1 MNSRKMSD
9 NESKSQQ
16 GHVLLGAVVLLALSM
31 LTVTGLLKLSTSS
44 VRSSY
49 ASKVRTREYTNSEAS
64 IGDAVSWMRANSQ
77 AMLSAFRRDE
87 FYTRFT
93 RTEPTIGDNDDSIFQ
108 IPTRIKLAGTND
120 SAFIVTDLS
129 MGTPRFPALTNITTL
144 ASFPIVSNF
153 QSADVGPSKVRI
165 TLLDAIAE
173 DPTKDFGAPPS
184 ATPTTDFRPVYRI
197 DSMTATDSGGHVYA
211 IVTTDLL
218 NLFDIGFYGQD
229 YLEFR
234 QACDSYQSA
243 SGAYSNATKRAHCTV
258 GSNSTSQIH
267 KSETIY
273 GSLRTN
279 GTINEESPYGG
290 DVCSDFA
297 SGCVNEGEKCSGED
311 CSVPLLEQFQTWAVY
326 CPTDQGNIAPATST
340 LTLAGTAPS
349 QVCWNRL
356 RIGNNTTITLNST
369 NSPYYFKILEFM
381 NSSNSRLNVQ
391 PNPVTGKVEVYV
403 ETITG
408 NSINGNQAFNTN
420 NTPGQFTLYYLGTNA
435 LTFNGNAQFRGTIVA
450 PKARVTVS
458 GSFEYYGALL
468 AKELAL
474 TGAGNVHY
482 DESLSGNGKVSDV
495 QFKIVEIGQ
504 RYR

>member
-1 MNSRKMSD
+1 MNSKRMFD
-9 NESKSQQ
+9 NGKRLQE

-44 VRSSY
+44 IRSSY

-77 AMLSAFRRDE
+77 ALLSAFRRDE
-87 FYTRFT
+87 FYDRFT
-93 RTEPTIGDNDDSIFQ
+93 RTDPSIGDNDDSIFQ

-120 SAFIVTDLS
+120 SAFVVTDLS
-129 MGTPRFPALTNITTL
+129 MGTPEFPSLTNIVTL
-144 ASFPIVSNF
+144 ASFPFVSNF
-153 QSADVGPSKVRI
+153 QTADVGPSMVRI

-173 DPTKDFGAPPS
+173 DLTKDFGAPPS
-184 ATPTTDFRPVYRI
+184 ADPTTDFRPVYRI
-197 DSMTATDSGGHVYA
+197 DSMTATNSGGHVYA

-234 QACDSYQSA
+234 QACDSYKSA
-243 SGAYSNATKRAHCTV
+243 NGAYSNATKRANCTV

-297 SGCVNEGEKCSGED
+297 SGCPNEGEKCSGED
-311 CSVPLLEQFQTWAVY
+311 CSVPLLEQFQAWAVY
-326 CPTDQGNIAPATST
+326 CPTHQGDIAPATST
-340 LTLAGTAPS
+340 LTLAGTAPA
-349 QVCWNRL
+349 QVCWNKL
-356 RIGNNTTITLNST
+356 TVNNNTTVTLSAT
-369 NSPYYFKILEFM
+369 NSPYFFKTIDLK
-381 NSSNSRLNVQ
+381 NSSNSRLNIQ
-391 PNPVTGKVEVYV
+391 PNPATGKVEVYV
-403 ETITG
+403 ETIVG
-408 NSINGNQAFNTN
+408 NAINGNQAFNAN
-420 NTPGQFTLYYLGTNA
+420 NTPGQFSLYYLGTNA

-450 PKARVTVS
+450 PKARVNVS

-474 TGAGNVHY
+474 NGAGNVHY
-482 DESLSGNGKVSDV
+482 DESLSGNGKVSDI

>member
-1 MNSRKMSD
+1 MSNSGMYKKRR
-9 NESKSQQ
+9 NFQQ

-31 LTVTGLLKLSTSS
+31 LTVTGLLKLTTSS

-77 AMLSAFRRDE
+77 SLLSAFRRDE
-87 FYTRFT
+87 FYNRFT
-93 RTEPTIGDNDDSIFQ
+93 RTDPTIGDNDTSIFQ
-108 IPTRIKLAGTND
+108 IPTRIKLTGTNN

-129 MGTPRFPALTNITTL
+129 MGTPEFAPLINITTL
-144 ASFPIVSNF
+144 ANFPVISAF

-173 DPTKDFGAPPS
+173 DPAQDFGAAPNP
-184 ATPTTDFRPVYRI
+184 APTTDFRPVYRI

-211 IVTTDLL
+211 IVTADLL

-234 QACDSYQSA
+234 QPCDSYLSA
-243 SGAYSNATKRAHCTV
+243 SGAYSNASKRANCTV

-279 GTINEESPYGG
+279 GTIVEEAPYGG
-290 DVCSDFA
+290 DVCSDFSA
-297 SGCVNEGEKCSGED
+297 GCTNEGEKCSGED
-311 CSVPLLEQFQTWAVY
+311 CSVPLLEQFQEWAVY

-340 LTLAGTAPS
+340 LTLAGTTPS
-349 QVCWNRL
+349 EVCWNRL

-369 NSPYYFKILEFM
+369 NSPYFFRTLEFM
-381 NSSNSRLNVQ
+381 NNSNARLNIQ
-391 PNPVTGKVEVYV
+391 PDPVAGKVEVYV
-403 ETITG
+403 ETLSG
-408 NSINGNQAFNTN
+408 NAINGNQAFNTN
-420 NTPGQFTLYYLGTNA
+420 NTPGQFTLYYLGTNT
-435 LTFNGNAQFRGTIVA
+435 LTFNGTAEFRGSIVA
-450 PKARVTVS
+450 PKARVDVS
-458 GSFEYYGALL
+458 GSFQYYGALL
-468 AKELAL
+468 AKELSL
-474 TGAGNVHY
+474 TGSGGVHY